1 MSFNMEGYVDVAE
14 RIRRFKAAYPNGCLR
29 PYNPGEP
36 FRIMEIGGREFI
48 VYTAAAFR
56 SPEDACPGI
65 AVAAEPAV
73 GATSFTKN
81 SEVMNAETSAW
92 GRAIV
97 AVLAA
102 DAHKVASA
110 DEVRNRQTEPTA
122 QQVET
127 SEEAPGKPRMA
138 LREAFPQKQAT
149 AKQAAAP
156 TPAGGDRVS
165 DKQLALL
172 NKLVRERQVDGLAL
186 ASVQAD
192 REITA
197 LAQLSKKE
205 GSGLI
210 TTIMTLPT
218 DVSPAVEEPF

>member
-14 RIRRFKAAYPNGCLR
+14 RIRRFKAMYPNGCLQ
-29 PYNPGEP
+29 PHNPDEP
-36 FRIMEIGGREFI
+36 FKIMEIGGREFI

-56 SPEDACPGI
+56 SPDDTRPGI

-110 DEVRNRQTEPTA
+110 DEVANRKSEPSAVDEPRVATQLA
-122 QQVET
+122 K
-127 SEEAPGKPRMA
+127 KPTVSKGA
-138 LREAFPQKQAT
+138 DSHPSG
-149 AKQAAAP
+149 AP
-156 TPAGGDRVS
+156 TPAGSDRVS
-165 DKQLALL
+165 DKQLGLL
-172 NKLVRERQVDGLAL
+172 NRLIRERHIDDALAL
-186 ASVQAD
+186 ASVQAN
-192 REITA
+192 REITG
-197 LAQLSKKE
+197 LAQLTKKDA
-205 GSGLI
+205 SGLI
-210 TTIMTLPT
+210 TTIMTLPA
-218 DVSPAVEEPF
+218 DESPVEEPF

>member
-1 MSFNMEGYVDVAE
+1 MSFSMDGYVDVAE

-29 PYNPGEP
+29 PFNPSEP

-56 SPEDACPGI
+56 SPDDPCPGI

-73 GATSFTKN
+73 GQTSFTKL

-102 DAHKVASA
+102 DSQRIASA
-110 DEVRNRQTEPTA
+110 EEVRNRQIESPREVSGAPITPISSPDRKVASREPSGA
-122 QQVET
+122 
-127 SEEAPGKPRMA
+127 S
-138 LREAFPQKQAT
+138 
-149 AKQAAAP
+149 
-156 TPAGGDRVS
+156 DRVS
-165 DKQLALL
+165 DKQLGLL
-172 NKLVRERQVDGLAL
+172 NKLVRERGIDDALAL

-192 REITA
+192 REITS

-205 GSGLI
+205 ASGLI
-210 TTIMTLPT
+210 TTIMTLPA
-218 DVSPAVEEPF
+218 DGQPEAPQDEEPF

>member
-1 MSFNMEGYVDVAE
+1 MSFSMEGYVDVAE
-14 RIRRFKAAYPNGCLR
+14 RIRRFKAMYPNGCLR
-29 PYNPGEP
+29 PFNPAEP
-36 FRIMEIGGREFI
+36 FRVMEIGGREFI

-56 SPEDACPGI
+56 SPEDPCPGV

-110 DEVRNRQTEPTA
+110 DEVRNRQGE
-122 QQVET
+122 
-127 SEEAPGKPRMA
+127 SSAPESYQPKAPIPFPKP
-138 LREAFPQKQAT
+138 
-149 AKQAAAP
+149 AKGVDAHASGAVAP

-165 DKQLALL
+165 DKQLGLL
-172 NKLVRERQVDGLAL
+172 NKLIKERGVDDPLAL

-192 REITA
+192 REVKS

-205 GSGLI
+205 ASGLI
-210 TTIMTLPT
+210 TTIMTLPAE
-218 DVSPAVEEPF
+218 DAPADEEPF

>member
-1 MSFNMEGYVDVAE
+1 MSFSMEGYVDVAE

-29 PYNPGEP
+29 PFNPSEP

-56 SPEDACPGI
+56 SPDDPCPGI

-73 GATSFTKN
+73 GQTSFTKM

-102 DAHKVASA
+102 DSQRIASA
-110 DEVRNRQTEPTA
+110 EEVRNRQI
-122 QQVET
+122 ET
-127 SEEAPGKPRMA
+127 PREVSGAPITPIASPERKPSG
-138 LREAFPQKQAT
+138 REA
-149 AKQAAAP
+149 
-156 TPAGGDRVS
+156 AGASDRVS
-165 DKQLALL
+165 DKQLGLL
-172 NKLVRERQVDGLAL
+172 NKLIRERGIEDALAL

-192 REITA
+192 KEITS

-205 GSGLI
+205 ASGLI
-210 TTIMTLPT
+210 STIMTLPADGQPET
-218 DVSPAVEEPF
+218 AQDEEPF

>member
-1 MSFNMEGYVDVAE
+1 MSFSMEGYVDVAE

-29 PYNPGEP
+29 PFNPNEP

-56 SPEDACPGI
+56 SPDDPCPGI

-73 GATSFTKN
+73 GQTSFTKL

-102 DAHKVASA
+102 DSQRIASA
-110 DEVRNRQTEPTA
+110 EEVRNRQPECPREVSGAPISPIPSPERKPSGREPSGA
-122 QQVET
+122 
-127 SEEAPGKPRMA
+127 S
-138 LREAFPQKQAT
+138 
-149 AKQAAAP
+149 
-156 TPAGGDRVS
+156 DRVS
-165 DKQLALL
+165 DKQLGLI
-172 NKLVRERQVDGLAL
+172 NKLVRERGVDDPLAL
-186 ASVQAD
+186 ASAQAD
-192 REITA
+192 REITS

-205 GSGLI
+205 ASGLI
-210 TTIMTLPT
+210 SMIMTLQADAQPET
-218 DVSPAVEEPF
+218 PQPQQHEEPF

>member
-1 MSFNMEGYVDVAE
+1 MDGYVDVAE

-29 PYNPGEP
+29 PFNPSEP

-56 SPEDACPGI
+56 SPDDPCPGI

-73 GATSFTKN
+73 GQTSFTKL

-102 DAHKVASA
+102 DSQRIASA
-110 DEVRNRQTEPTA
+110 EEVRNRQIENPREVSGAPITPIASPDRKVASREPSGA
-122 QQVET
+122 
-127 SEEAPGKPRMA
+127 S
-138 LREAFPQKQAT
+138 
-149 AKQAAAP
+149 
-156 TPAGGDRVS
+156 DRVS
-165 DKQLALL
+165 DKQLGLL
-172 NKLVRERQVDGLAL
+172 NKLVRERGIDDALAL

-192 REITA
+192 REITS

-205 GSGLI
+205 ASGLI
-210 TTIMTLPT
+210 TTIMTLPA
-218 DVSPAVEEPF
+218 DGQPEAPQDEEPF

>member
-1 MSFNMEGYVDVAE
+1 MSFSMDGYVDVAE

-29 PYNPGEP
+29 PFNPSEP

-56 SPEDACPGI
+56 SPDDPCPGI

-73 GATSFTKN
+73 GQTSFTKL

-102 DAHKVASA
+102 DSQRIASA
-110 DEVRNRQTEPTA
+110 EEVRNRQIESPREVSGAPITPISSPDRKVASREPSGA
-122 QQVET
+122 
-127 SEEAPGKPRMA
+127 S
-138 LREAFPQKQAT
+138 
-149 AKQAAAP
+149 
-156 TPAGGDRVS
+156 DRVS
-165 DKQLALL
+165 DKQLGLL
-172 NKLVRERQVDGLAL
+172 NKLVRERGIDDPLAL

-192 REITA
+192 REITS

-205 GSGLI
+205 ASGLI
-210 TTIMTLPT
+210 TTIMTLPA
-218 DVSPAVEEPF
+218 DGQPEAPQDEEPF

>member
-1 MSFNMEGYVDVAE
+1 MSFSMEGYVDVAE

-29 PYNPGEP
+29 PFNPSEP

-56 SPEDACPGI
+56 SPDDPCPGI

-73 GATSFTKN
+73 GQTSFTKL

-102 DAHKVASA
+102 DSQRIASA
-110 DEVRNRQTEPTA
+110 EEVRNRQTETPRE
-122 QQVET
+122 V
-127 SEEAPGKPRMA
+127 SGAPISPIPSPQPKSSG
-138 LREAFPQKQAT
+138 REPSGAS
-149 AKQAAAP
+149 
-156 TPAGGDRVS
+156 DRVS
-165 DKQLALL
+165 DKQLGLI
-172 NKLVRERQVDGLAL
+172 NKLVRERGIEDALAL
-186 ASVQAD
+186 ACVQAD
-192 REITA
+192 REITS

-205 GSGLI
+205 ASGLI
-210 TTIMTLPT
+210 STIMTLPA
-218 DVSPAVEEPF
+218 DAPQPQQDEEPF

>member
-1 MSFNMEGYVDVAE
+1 MSFSMEGYVDVAE

-29 PYNPGEP
+29 PFNPSEP

-56 SPEDACPGI
+56 SPDDPCPGI

-73 GATSFTKN
+73 GQTSFTKM

-102 DAHKVASA
+102 DSQRIASA
-110 DEVRNRQTEPTA
+110 EEVRNRQI
-122 QQVET
+122 ET
-127 SEEAPGKPRMA
+127 PREVSGAPITPIPSPERKPSG
-138 LREAFPQKQAT
+138 REA
-149 AKQAAAP
+149 
-156 TPAGGDRVS
+156 AGASDRVS
-165 DKQLALL
+165 DKQLGLL
-172 NKLVRERQVDGLAL
+172 NKLIRERGIEDGLAL

-192 REITA
+192 KEITS

-205 GSGLI
+205 ASGLI
-210 TTIMTLPT
+210 STIMSLPADGQPET
-218 DVSPAVEEPF
+218 PQDEEPF

>member
-1 MSFNMEGYVDVAE
+1 MSFSMEGYVDVAE

-29 PYNPGEP
+29 PFNPSEP

-56 SPEDACPGI
+56 SPDDPCPGI

-73 GATSFTKN
+73 GQTSFTKL

-102 DAHKVASA
+102 DSQRIASA
-110 DEVRNRQTEPTA
+110 EEVRNRQPETPREVSGAPISPIPSPQPKSSGREPSGA
-122 QQVET
+122 
-127 SEEAPGKPRMA
+127 S
-138 LREAFPQKQAT
+138 
-149 AKQAAAP
+149 
-156 TPAGGDRVS
+156 DRVS
-165 DKQLALL
+165 DKQLGLI
-172 NKLVRERQVDGLAL
+172 NKLVRERGIEDALAL
-186 ASVQAD
+186 ACVQAD
-192 REITA
+192 REITS

-205 GSGLI
+205 ASGLI
-210 TTIMTLPT
+210 STIMTLPA
-218 DVSPAVEEPF
+218 DAPQPQQDEEPF